1 MPIARVASGDGYQG
15 CEMAVS
21 VAEFERL
28 DTAAAGGHGVIE
40 KVRCAG
46 RECRLTIFLPRRG
59 TAP

>member
-1 MPIARVASGDGYQG
+1 
-15 CEMAVS
+15 MAVS

-46 RECRLTIFLPRRG
+46 RECRLTISFPDAAQRLSSPW
-59 TAP
+59 